1 MEKNLEK
8 TKVMP
13 RIVPSLKREP
23 KDYNPR
29 LKDLKTPKA
38 ELTRPHAGFDHPKNF
53 Y

>member
-1 MEKNLEK
+1 VVKENNAFFERIKGPKKWDKIKMEKNLEK

-29 LKDLKTPKA
+29 L
-38 ELTRPHAGFDHPKNF
+38 
-53 Y
+53 